1 MFEDDATERQGKR
14 MLAGGRAAKQ
24 GERADESGRSQWAQR
39 TAEVIGH
46 QLPRHTARIPDY
58 EMHESDRNAAHRV
71 VASAALGMH
80 AGVENNATCSS
91 LAMALNVHIGLR
103 ACVRVS

>member
-1 MFEDDATERQGKR
+1 MRGQT
-14 MLAGGRAAKQ
+14 RAE
-24 GERADESGRSQWAQR
+24 GHSGHSAQLR
-39 TAEVIGH
+39 LSDINSRDIRLGFLTMKCMKVIETPPIV
-46 QLPRHTARIPDY
+46 L
-58 EMHESDRNAAHRV
+58 